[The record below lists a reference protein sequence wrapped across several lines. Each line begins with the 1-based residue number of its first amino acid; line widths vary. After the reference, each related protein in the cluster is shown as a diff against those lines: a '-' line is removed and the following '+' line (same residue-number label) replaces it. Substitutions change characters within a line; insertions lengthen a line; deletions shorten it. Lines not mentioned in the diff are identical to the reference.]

1 MVSFTPFYID
11 VECPRSAQSQ
21 APVYPAVAITITEL
35 ALPSQEVAF
44 LEQVQHVVEA
54 RLSDAS
60 FGVDALAEEMV
71 MSQRQLLRKLRALTG
86 ETSHEL
92 IWRLRLERAAQLL
105 RQDVGSVKEVAFA
118 VGFKYEASFSRSF
131 RKVYGVSPS
140 EYAEQEA

>member
-1 MVSFTPFYID
+1 
-11 VECPRSAQSQ
+11 
-21 APVYPAVAITITEL
+21 
-35 ALPSQEVAF
+35 
-44 LEQVQHVVEA
+44 
-54 RLSDAS
+54 
-60 FGVDALAEEMV
+60 

-105 RQDVGSVKEVAFA
+105 RQDVASVKEVAFS

-140 EYAEQEA
+140 DYAEQKDQEQAPPVTPG